1 MNTVISVKID
11 KDIKASAQEV
21 ANSAGLTLSTLVNAY
36 LRQVAATRRIEL
48 YAPEQMTPR
57 LEKPEKVTAMTIRY
71 LPKFKKQYKKLPLK
85 LQLQFDERVRLFVA
99 DPTLPMLKVHPLKGE
114 YKGYW
119 SMSVS
124 GDIRALYIMDGDT
137 IVIFALIGSHSQ
149 LYG

>member
-1 MNTVISVKID
+1 MI
-11 KDIKASAQEV
+11 
-21 ANSAGLTLSTLVNAY
+21 
-36 LRQVAATRRIEL
+36 
-48 YAPEQMTPR
+48 
-57 LEKPEKVTAMTIRY
+57 IRY
-71 LPKFKKQYKKLPLK
+71 LPKFKKQYKKLPQK
-85 LQLQFDERVRLFVA
+85 LQVQFDDRVRLFVV
-99 DPTLPMLKVHPLKGE
+99 DPTHPKLRVHPLKGR